1 MNPMTMRTTRTTLT
15 FKRPFVLDDI
25 GIQAAGT
32 YDIDTDEELM
42 EDISFLAYRRVA
54 TFLHVRKNGATQV
67 HRVDPV
73 ELEAAHMRDSG
84 LTVVSATGARE
95 NYS

>member
-1 MNPMTMRTTRTTLT
+1 MTIRTTRTTLT
-15 FKRPFVLDDI
+15 FKRPFALDDI
-25 GIQAAGT
+25 GTQPAGT

-54 TFLHVRKNGATQV
+54 TFLHVRKDGAMQV
-67 HRVDPV
+67 HRIDPV

-84 LTVVSATGARE
+84 HTILPGADTP
-95 NYS
+95 

>member
-1 MNPMTMRTTRTTLT
+1 
-15 FKRPFVLDDI
+15 
-25 GIQAAGT
+25 
-32 YDIDTDEELM
+32 M

-73 ELEAAHMRDSG
+73 ELEAAHMRDAGRPS
-84 LTVVSATGARE
+84 SAAAG
-95 NYS
+95 SP